1 MGLFSNNRKGKGS
14 HPFFHKTAKSTIYL
28 ATEDNNQ
35 STEHRTTSSMLFVKQ
50 YDIMRILKDILMP
63 QNQN

>member
-14 HPFFHKTAKSTIYL
+14 HPFFYKSAKSNVHL
-28 ATEDNNQ
+28 AAADSSRSAAHQTSQ
-35 STEHRTTSSMLFVKQ
+35 SVLFVKQ
-50 YDIMRILKDILMP
+50 YDIMSILKDILMP

>member
-14 HPFFHKTAKSTIYL
+14 HPFFHKTSKTVVGSGPGKGNVEEIRTHSTL
-28 ATEDNNQ
+28 
-35 STEHRTTSSMLFVKQ
+35 LVKQ
-50 YDIMRILKDILMP
+50 YDILHILKEILMP

>member
-14 HPFFHKTAKSTIYL
+14 HPFIHKSARSTVRLAAATNNPSTAHSPAHSI
-28 ATEDNNQ
+28 
-35 STEHRTTSSMLFVKQ
+35 LFVKQ
-50 YDIMRILKDILMP
+50 YDIMTILKEILMP

>member
-14 HPFFHKTAKSTIYL
+14 HPFFHKSAKSTVPL
-28 ATEDNNQ
+28 AVVNTNPTPVQ
-35 STEHRTTSSMLFVKQ
+35 RTTHAMLFVKQ
-50 YDIMRILKDILMP
+50 YDIMTILKEILMP

>member
-14 HPFFHKTAKSTIYL
+14 HPFFHKSAKSTVHPVVANTNTSIV
-28 ATEDNNQ
+28 Q
-35 STEHRTTSSMLFVKQ
+35 RTTRSVLFIKQ
-50 YDIMRILKDILMP
+50 YDIMTILKEILMP

>member
-14 HPFFHKTAKSTIYL
+14 HPFFHKSAKSAHLTTANI
-28 ATEDNNQ
+28 NQ
-35 STEHRTTSSMLFVKQ
+35 STTARTTSSVLFVKQ
-50 YDIMRILKDILMP
+50 YDIMTILREILMP

>member
-14 HPFFHKTAKSTIYL
+14 HPFFHKSAKSTVHPAAANTNPSIV
-28 ATEDNNQ
+28 Q
-35 STEHRTTSSMLFVKQ
+35 RTARSVLFVKQ
-50 YDIMRILKDILMP
+50 YDIMSILKEILMP